1 MRLRSRNRFRW
12 YRERS
17 RTVAENLALATG
29 RRKNAV
35 ARVYLRQGSGSI
47 TVNGR
52 KADEYF
58 GSSDDLYMVNQPL
71 DVTDSIGSF
80 DVVIKVKGGG
90 KSGQAG
96 AIRHGMSRALA
107 KYDEANYRPL
117 RASGFMSRDPRM
129 VERKKYGQPGA
140 RKKFQFSKR

>member
-1 MRLRSRNRFRW
+1 M
-12 YRERS
+12 
-17 RTVAENLALATG
+17 AENLALATG

-35 ARVYLRQGSGSI
+35 ARVYLRHGSGTI

-52 KADEYF
+52 KADDYF

-71 DVTDSIGSF
+71 DVTDSLGSY
-80 DVVIKVKGGG
+80 DILIKVKGGG

-96 AIRHGMSRALA
+96 AIRHGISRALS